1 MSSVLLRYKSL
12 ACVVLA
18 LNIVAADA
26 AAAAQR
32 GRPPRGEAPAA
43 SAAAPDDASGA
54 PVLPVA
60 PDAVTSV
67 ISSAPAPV
75 PVPAQP
81 FHLTEPAPAPRPA
94 ALMPLYGSL
103 IGLQALDFDS
113 TRRAMA
119 SGAGREANPL
129 MRSVV
134 GRPAALVAV
143 KAGATGAII
152 FASER
157 LHKTHHPAAAVMLM
171 IGINSAYAMIVA
183 HNYAVAN
190 AP

>member
-1 MSSVLLRYKSL
+1 MSSVLLRYKTL
-12 ACVVLA
+12 ACVALA

-32 GRPPRGEAPAA
+32 DRPVLGEAPAA

-54 PVLPVA
+54 PVLPLA
-60 PDAVTSV
+60 RDAVTSV
-67 ISSAPAPV
+67 VSSAPA
-75 PVPAQP
+75 PAQP
-81 FHLTEPAPAPRPA
+81 FHLTEPARAPRPA

-113 TRRAMA
+113 TRRAMTN
-119 SGAGREANPL
+119 GTGREANPL

-134 GRPAALVAV
+134 GRPAALLAV

-157 LHKTHHPAAAVMLM
+157 LRKTHHPAAAVMLM

-183 HNYAVAN
+183 HNYALAN
-190 AP
+190 RAP

>member
-1 MSSVLLRYKSL
+1 MRVTTFCISI
-12 ACVVLA
+12 A
-18 LNIVAADA
+18 IVPVTAR
-26 AAAAQR
+26 AQSDE
-32 GRPPRGEAPAA
+32 PEA
-43 SAAAPDDASGA
+43 
-54 PVLPVA
+54 
-60 PDAVTSV
+60 T
-67 ISSAPAPV
+67 PAPT
-75 PVPAQP
+75 PP
-81 FHLTEPAPAPRPA
+81 FHLTEAAPVPRPA

-103 IGLQALDFDS
+103 IGLQALDVDS
-113 TRRAMA
+113 TRRAVA

-134 GRPAALVAV
+134 GQPAALIAV

-157 LHKTHHPAAAVMLM
+157 LRKAHHPVAAVMMM

>member
-1 MSSVLLRYKSL
+1 MSSVFVRYKAL
-12 ACVVLA
+12 ACVALA

-32 GRPPRGEAPAA
+32 DKPVLGEAPAA

-60 PDAVTSV
+60 RDAVTSV
-67 ISSAPAPV
+67 VSSAPAPA
-75 PVPAQP
+75 PANP

-103 IGLQALDFDS
+103 IGLQALDIDS
-113 TRRAMA
+113 TMRAIA

-129 MRSVV
+129 MQSVV

-157 LHKTHHPAAAVMLM
+157 LRKTHHPAAAVMLM

-190 AP
+190 RAP

>member
-1 MSSVLLRYKSL
+1 MSSVFIRYETL
-12 ACVVLA
+12 VCVA
-18 LNIVAADA
+18 FAMNIVAADA

-32 GRPPRGEAPAA
+32 ERPPLGEPTAT

-60 PDAVTSV
+60 DEAVTSV
-67 ISSAPAPV
+67 VLSAPASAPAP
-75 PVPAQP
+75 P
-81 FHLTEPAPAPRPA
+81 FHLTEPVPAPRPA

-113 TRRAMA
+113 TRRAVA

-134 GRPAALVAV
+134 GQPAALLAV

-157 LHKTHHPAAAVMLM
+157 LRKTHHPAAAVMLM

-190 AP
+190 RAP

>member
-1 MSSVLLRYKSL
+1 MSSVFIRYETL
-12 ACVVLA
+12 VCVA
-18 LNIVAADA
+18 FAMNIVAADA

-32 GRPPRGEAPAA
+32 ERPPLGEPTAT

-60 PDAVTSV
+60 DDAVTSIV
-67 ISSAPAPV
+67 FSAPAPA
-75 PVPAQP
+75 PP
-81 FHLTEPAPAPRPA
+81 FHLTEPAAAPRPA

-113 TRRAMA
+113 TRRAVA

-134 GRPAALVAV
+134 GQPAALLAV

-157 LHKTHHPAAAVMLM
+157 LRKTHHPAAAVMLM

-190 AP
+190 RAP